1 MRRGRAIPAVTP
13 EALEKAALA
22 YLERYASSA
31 ENLRRVLMRRV
42 VRAARAHPSDEGA
55 MVRAEGVARIGAV
68 IDRLVARRLLDDK
81 LYAEARARSLSR
93 QGRAASVIA
102 RRLQVK
108 GVAAEEVD
116 GALTALV
123 EDGHSDLAGALRL
136 ARKRRLGP
144 FRAAAERGERRTRD
158 MAALGRA
165 GFSFEIARRVVDAES
180 AEALE
185 AEIAAG

>member
-13 EALEKAALA
+13 DALEKAALA

-42 VRAARAHPSDEGA
+42 ERAARAHPSEEGA
-55 MVRAEGVARIGAV
+55 TVRAEGAVQVGAV
-68 IDRLVARRLLDDK
+68 IDRLVARRLLDDR

-102 RRLQVK
+102 RRLQIK
-108 GVAAEEVD
+108 GVGAEALD
-116 GALTALV
+116 GALTALA

-144 FRAAAERGERRTRD
+144 FRAAAERRERRARD
-158 MAALGRA
+158 MAVLGRA

-180 AEALE
+180 AETLA
-185 AEIAAG
+185 AEIAGG